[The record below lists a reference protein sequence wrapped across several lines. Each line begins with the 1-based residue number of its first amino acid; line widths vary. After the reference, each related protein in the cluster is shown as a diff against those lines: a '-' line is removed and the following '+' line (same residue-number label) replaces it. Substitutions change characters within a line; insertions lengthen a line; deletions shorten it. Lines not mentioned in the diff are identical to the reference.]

1 MHYCPCEV
9 AGCSAAG
16 GSGAGS
22 RVAISMSRPSS
33 TAPQQHLVDS
43 RVSRGTAVT
52 PLVTRSHHWSHR
64 VYTGHTQSI
73 HWSHRVYTGHTQSL
87 EWVSREVTQSPA
99 VRSSAGHILAM
110 VWIIVCWGFICVCLD
125 SDIYL
130 FVSSMSIT
138 HGHGQYF
145 MS

>member
-1 MHYCPCEV
+1 MVQCCWWQ
-9 AGCSAAG
+9 C
-16 GSGAGS
+16 SGAGS

-43 RVSRGTAVT
+43 RVSRATAVT

-64 VYTGHTQSI
+64 VYTG
-73 HWSHRVYTGHTQSL
+73 RTQSL

-130 FVSSMSIT
+130 SVSSMSIT
-138 HGHGQYF
+138 HGHGQVFYVII
-145 MS
+145 SKHCH

>member
-1 MHYCPCEV
+1 MHYSPSCEV
-9 AGCSAAG
+9 PWCSAAG

-43 RVSRGTAVT
+43 RVSRATAVT
-52 PLVTRSHHWSHR
+52 PLVTRSH
-64 VYTGHTQSI
+64 

-99 VRSSAGHILAM
+99 VRSSAGHILAIVM
-110 VWIIVCWGFICVCLD
+110 DHSVLGFYLCLFRFRYLPICIFNVHHSWSWSVFYVII
-125 SDIYL
+125 
-130 FVSSMSIT
+130 SI
-138 HGHGQYF
+138 HCH
-145 MS
+145 